1 MRFVF
6 AGRHWCAVTVSA
18 LWENQSQVNQHL
30 PAAMTNTQE
39 SPARCF
45 RLSSEMRRP
54 EAESSC
60 QRLPP
65 WIAHACVFPLKATL
79 WAVWSRSCASISA
92 VVSKVPSKCHMMDNY
107 VPTKKKKNPHLEI
120 CQTDCFCLMGR
131 WPPVRVWALIAI
143 VPLNQGCL
151 KSELLQ
157 ISGALLNSFW
167 MRIWLNHT
175 LKGINGSHF
184 QFHAS
189 FDLFLLLLSS
199 VKYEEPALVW
209 D

>member
-1 MRFVF
+1 MNRS
-6 AGRHWCAVTVSA
+6 CT
-18 LWENQSQVNQHL
+18 
-30 PAAMTNTQE
+30 
-39 SPARCF
+39 CF
-45 RLSSEMRRP
+45 S
-54 EAESSC
+54 
-60 QRLPP
+60 
-65 WIAHACVFPLKATL
+65 LKAAL
-79 WAVWSRSCASISA
+79 WAVWSRSCASIPA

-107 VPTKKKKNPHLEI
+107 VPTKKKKRKKITPHLEI
-120 CQTDCFCLMGR
+120 SQTDCFCLMGR
-131 WPPVRVWALIAI
+131 WPPVRVRALITI

-167 MRIWLNHT
+167 MLIWLNHT
-175 LKGINGSHF
+175 FKGINGSHF